1 MAHIRFPVSG
11 NPVSGVEK
19 GGDVQGAGCIAP
31 AARRAAGCRI
41 GTSPKPRSK
50 THESDSN
57 AFERRPRT
65 FGVRGCPETSA
76 PARRCACPR
85 DCHEL
90 TWDETY
96 IDCDGRPRIPT
107 IPGHEFSGVVDAV
120 TPDVAGVKAGDAVY
134 ALSSFCRNGSAAEY
148 IAIRSADLAPKPR
161 TVSFEQAAAVPL
173 AGLTAWQALFDH
185 AQLQKGQRV
194 LIHGGA
200 GGVGTYAVQLA
211 SWKDAEVITTA
222 SAENHDF
229 LRELGA
235 SEVIDYTRERFEE
248 TAEDVDVV
256 LDTIGGETQQ
266 RSWGILR
273 RGGILISIVS
283 PVSAEKAASLGL
295 RSAFFIVEPKRSQ
308 LIELGRLIDAGTLHR
323 WSCTAA
329 RKSAGGIRRRP
340 RARENCPASGR
351 H

>member
-1 MAHIRFPVSG
+1 MKAIRMHSR
-11 NPVSGVEK
+11 
-19 GGDVQGAGCIAP
+19 GGPELLAYEDA
-31 AARRAAGCRI
+31 
-41 GTSPKPRSK
+41 PKPALQPGDALVRVIATSITK
-50 THESDSN
+50 T
-57 AFERRPRT
+57 
-65 FGVRGCPETSA
+65 
-76 PARRCACPR
+76 
-85 DCHEL
+85 EL

-96 IDCDGRPRIPT
+96 NDCDGRPRIPT

-120 TPDVAGVKAGDAVY
+120 AEDVAGVKAGDAVY

-148 IAIRSADLAPKPR
+148 IAIRSADLAPKPH

-173 AGLTAWQALFDH
+173 AGLTAWQALFDY
-185 AQLQKGQRV
+185 AQFQKGQRI

-211 SWKDAEVITTA
+211 SWKGAEVITTA
-222 SAENHDF
+222 SAQNHDF

-235 SEVIDYTRERFEE
+235 SEVIDYTRQRFEE
-248 TAEDVDVV
+248 EVKDVDVV

-283 PVSAEKAASLGL
+283 PVSAEKAASLGV

-308 LIELGRLIDAGTLHR
+308 LIELGRLIDAGTLRVIVGATLPLEKAQEAFEKGFAGHLR
-323 WSCTAA
+323 GKIVLQVAA
-329 RKSAGGIRRRP
+329 TESAK
-340 RARENCPASGR
+340 A
-351 H
+351 